1 MNSTLIIDTFRSF
14 FKTVV
19 YALKKDYIIKS
30 KRLKRGKNVSLLR
43 HDMRHFLN
51 NIAAFIENN
60 ENDKA

>member
-1 MNSTLIIDTFRSF
+1 MNSTLIIDTFHSF

-19 YALKKDYIIKS
+19 YALQKDYIIKA
-30 KRLKRGKNVSLLR
+30 KDLRGKNVSLLR

-60 ENDKA
+60 ENDNA